1 MLNQKKLDTKVAER
15 IKVLDN
21 EQYTDI
27 SSFRFYKRGKMV
39 TVIAKVG
46 SGHHLNPTSA
56 LVPMGTLPS
65 AYRPIMDIQAP
76 LLWGNYAN
84 VTGML
89 QILANGTVKIYAS
102 SGQTDVQPWISFTYC
117 VA

>member
-1 MLNQKKLDTKVAER
+1 MLNQKKFDTKVAER
-15 IKVLDN
+15 IEVFDD
-21 EQYTDI
+21 EQYTDV

-39 TVIAKVG
+39 TCIAKVG
-46 SGHHLNPTSA
+46 SAYHMNPTSA
-56 LVPMGTLPS
+56 LSTIGTLPS

-76 LLWGNYAN
+76 ILWGNYVN

-89 QILANGTVKIYAS
+89 QILANGTVRIYAS
-102 SGQTDVQPWISFTYC
+102 SQQTDVQPWITFTYC

>member
-1 MLNQKKLDTKVAER
+1 MLNQKKFDTKVAER
-15 IKVLDN
+15 IEVLDD
-21 EQYTDI
+21 EQYTDV

-39 TVIAKVG
+39 TCIAKVG
-46 SGHHLNPTSA
+46 SAYHMNPTTE
-56 LVPMGTLPS
+56 LGTIGTLPS

-76 LLWGNYAN
+76 ILWGDYVN

-89 QILANGTVKIYAS
+89 QILANGAVRIYAS
-102 SGQTDVQPWISFTYC
+102 SQQEDVQPWISFTYC

>member
-1 MLNQKKLDTKVAER
+1 MLNQKKFDTKVAEE
-15 IKVLDN
+15 IKVLDD
-21 EQYTDI
+21 EQYTDV

-46 SGHHLNPTSA
+46 SAYHMNPTSA
-56 LVPMGTLPS
+56 LRAVGTLPS

-76 LLWGNYAN
+76 LLWGNYVN
-84 VTGML
+84 VTGMW
-89 QILANGTVKIYAS
+89 QILANGTVNIYAS